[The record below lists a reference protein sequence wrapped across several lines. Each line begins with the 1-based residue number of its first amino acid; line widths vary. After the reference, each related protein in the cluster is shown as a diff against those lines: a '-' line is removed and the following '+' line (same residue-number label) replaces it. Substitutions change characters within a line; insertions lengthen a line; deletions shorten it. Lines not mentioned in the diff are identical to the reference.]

1 MSNILIVQAHPD
13 ASVPHYCHALAK
25 AYIEG
30 AHLSDHEIR
39 LIDLG
44 KIDVPILR
52 SQVDWES
59 EDAVPR
65 FVEKAQTDIEWSDH
79 IVFIYPLWM
88 GSMPALLKAWLEQVL
103 RPDFAFNIVP
113 NGKGWDA
120 KLGGRSARVV
130 ITMGMPA
137 LLYRWFFFS
146 HSLRSF
152 ERNILKF
159 GGVKPVRHSLI
170 GMVESINPKPRE
182 RWLGRMERLGKQG
195 R

>member
-1 MSNILIVQAHPD
+1 MSNILLIQSHPD
-13 ASVPHYCHALAK
+13 ASAPHYCHALAESYEK
-25 AYIEG
+25 G
-30 AHLSDHEIR
+30 AR
-39 LIDLG
+39 LGGHDVRMINLG
-44 KIDVPILR
+44 EMNVPILR
-52 SQVDWES
+52 SQAEWES
-59 EDAVPR
+59 LDSVPE
-65 FVEKAQTDIEWSDH
+65 FVKKAQSDIEWSDH

-103 RPDFAFNIVP
+103 RPSFAFNIVP
-113 NGKGWDA
+113 NGMGWDA

-137 LLYRWFFFS
+137 AFYRWYFFS

-170 GMVESINPKPRE
+170 GLVESKNPRPRE
-182 RWLGRMERLGKQG
+182 RWLLRMERLGQQG

>member
-1 MSNILIVQAHPD
+1 MSNILVVQSHPD
-13 ASVPHYCHALAK
+13 ISVPHYCHALAD
-25 AYIEG
+25 AYCEG
-30 AHLSDHEIR
+30 ARSGGHEIR

-44 KIDVPILR
+44 NTDVPILR
-52 SQVDWES
+52 SQAEWES
-59 EDAVPR
+59 ADAIPE
-65 FVEKAQTDIEWSDH
+65 FVSAAQSDIEWSDH
-79 IVFIYPLWM
+79 IVFIYPLWL

-113 NGKGWDA
+113 NGQGWEA
-120 KLGGRSARVV
+120 KLGGRSARIV

-137 LLYRWFFFS
+137 LVYRWFFFS

-159 GGVKPVRHSLI
+159 GGIKPVRHSLI
-170 GMVESINPKPRE
+170 GMVESKSPKPRK
-182 RWLGRMERLGKQG
+182 RWLARMKRLGEQG